1 MQAANVIAQAMRHF
15 ESYTEIFRHIQDQP
29 KDFRVSAATA
39 GGMES
44 PRKLDPFRID
54 PTYMSNAVVKAREV
68 HERLV
73 AFEESKAAYQRI
85 LQANLDDMRD
95 LTDADLA
102 VEETKLMEAFQG
114 QHRAS
119 DALRTDIVAFSDLFA
134 GAIQHSP

>member
-1 MQAANVIAQAMRHF
+1 MQAANVIAQAMGHF
-15 ESYTEIFRHIQDQP
+15 ESYTEIFRHIQDPP
-29 KDFRVSAATA
+29 KDFCVAAETA

-54 PTYMSNAVVKAREV
+54 PTYMANAVVKARQV
-68 HERLV
+68 HERRL
-73 AFEESKAAYQRI
+73 AFEECKAAYQRI

-114 QHRAS
+114 QHKAS
-119 DALRTDIVAFSDLFA
+119 DALRTDIVAFSDLLA